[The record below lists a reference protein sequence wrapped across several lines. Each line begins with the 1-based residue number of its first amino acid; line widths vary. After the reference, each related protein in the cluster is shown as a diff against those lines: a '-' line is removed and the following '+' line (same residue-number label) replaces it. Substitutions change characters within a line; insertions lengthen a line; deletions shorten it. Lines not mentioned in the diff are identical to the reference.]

1 MRFFRRKRT
10 WILPLV
16 AALSTIVLR
25 PQSANADS
33 IFTETIKKMT
43 SRLQDTVEAK
53 LVQLEVHQK
62 QLILGLELS
71 PKTPLDDL
79 PPEIENTLEK
89 VAGLAAALRPEIDN
103 IMLLVRHPGGQ
114 LKPPPRVISR
124 SKTKPPK
131 QAKSILAIGNY
142 PHGQSLRD
150 RTIAISPGHGWIYNS
165 NTQNF
170 RTQRGRIFWNNCGDC
185 RGIVED
191 FETHE
196 IVVNHLI
203 PLLEGAGAKV
213 ILVRERS
220 LEKTG
225 TILDENSSGF
235 TAVKGQFS
243 NGSSAGGHDNNYRVS
258 TDADATAQWRFVSPK
273 DGDSLLSIWFVAG
286 SNRYTNLPLT
296 VQTPGFTHSFFIDQT
311 THGRRWSPIHTFGLN
326 QGDEILVTVSA
337 PAGGNK
343 ALIADAFRF
352 GAGQHATG
360 HPWWQMGAKPFATY
374 QNAPA
379 NIQSV
384 GDVSIRPIYAEWAGA
399 DIYLSVHSNASGVSE
414 STATGSSSYRY
425 NCGQFSNHS
434 SDPNASVCD
443 DPVGSDRLQRLVHD
457 AMVSSI
463 KKNWDPNWR
472 DRGTKVA
479 NFGELRNLD
488 DMPGVLLETAFHDN
502 VRLSQS
508 SDLKMTDNQSL
519 HDPRFRET
527 LAYGIYQG
535 ISQYFGESE
544 NYLAQAP
551 NIIFAKK
558 IDSETVEVHFN
569 SVPEA
574 LSYRV
579 YSACGH
585 RDYDQGIIV
594 EASPATITGLQKND
608 VCIFK
613 VASLNKAGEGLRS
626 RAITARSSLRKAQL
640 LLIDSY
646 ERRDA
651 WVEYIDNP
659 GNTLAI
665 HALAMSD
672 TSFAFDSAS
681 ESAIRTGLIDLS
693 QYDGIILALG
703 RESVEHEVLTADIRQ
718 KLLTYPGAIFAS
730 GSEIAWTLDNRG
742 DADSKQFLSEVF
754 GASYAADS
762 AESLELSPASNDWF
776 ASITPGILSL
786 DDGTGPALKA
796 RSSDVFSPETGAN
809 IALTYSG
816 PNTVAAVR
824 KNKNMLL
831 GFAVDSLIRPQ
842 ARHELLTAWLNN
854 AIKLAPEISPMPPND
869 AGITPPAMDAGFVDA
884 SVVLQPDAEPMASA
898 DAELIL
904 RAATDQPIL
913 GECRCE
919 SVSQTNQPGEFWLSL
934 LLFGVYFGLRR
945 PQKQDVL
952 ARSKLM

>member
-1 MRFFRRKRT
+1 MST
-10 WILPLV
+10 V
-16 AALSTIVLR
+16 ALR
-25 PQSANADS
+25 AQNAHADS
-33 IFTETIKKMT
+33 IFTKTVKKIT
-43 SRLQDTVEAK
+43 SRLQDTAEAK
-53 LVQLEVHQK
+53 LVRLEVRQEA
-62 QLILGLELS
+62 LILGLELS

-79 PPEIENTLEK
+79 PPEIENTLET
-89 VAGLAAALRPEIDN
+89 VAGLTAALRPEIDN

-114 LKPPPRVISR
+114 LRPPLRVVHPSQ
-124 SKTKPPK
+124 TKPPK
-131 QAKSILAIGNY
+131 QEKTILPLSDY
-142 PHGQSLRD
+142 PHGQSLRG

-165 NTQNF
+165 NTRNF
-170 RTQRGRIFWNNCGDC
+170 RTQRGRIFWNNCGGC

-213 ILVRERS
+213 VLVRERS

-225 TILDENSSGF
+225 TILDENSAGF
-235 TAVKGQFS
+235 SAVNGQFS
-243 NGSSAGGHDNNYRVS
+243 DGSSAGGHDNNYRVS
-258 TDADATAQWRFVSPK
+258 TDANATAQWRFVSPEN
-273 DGDSLLSIWFVAG
+273 GDSLLSVWFVAG
-286 SNRYTNLPLT
+286 SNRYSNLPLT
-296 VQTPGFTHSFFIDQT
+296 VQTPGFTHSFVIDQT
-311 THGRRWSPIHTFGLN
+311 THGRRWSPIQTFGLN
-326 QGDEILVTVSA
+326 QGDEVLVTVNA
-337 PAGGNK
+337 PTGGNK
-343 ALIADAFRF
+343 ALIADAFRL
-352 GAGQHATG
+352 GAGQHETG

-399 DIYLSVHSNASGVSE
+399 DIYLSIHSNASGVAE
-414 STATGSSSYRY
+414 STANGSSSYRY

-463 KKNWDPNWR
+463 RKGWDPNWR

-508 SDLKMTDNQSL
+508 SNLKMTDNQSL

-551 NIIFAKK
+551 DVMFAKK
-558 IDSETVEVHFN
+558 IDAKTIEVHFN
-569 SVPEA
+569 SVTDA

-585 RDYDQGIIV
+585 RDFDQGV
-594 EASPATITGLQKND
+594 MVKASPATITGLQKD
-608 VCIFK
+608 EVCIFK
-613 VASLNKAGEGLRS
+613 VASLNEAGEGLRS
-626 RAITARSSLRKAQL
+626 RAITARSSLRKSQL
-640 LLIDSY
+640 LVIDSY

-659 GNTLAI
+659 GNTLAT
-665 HALAMSD
+665 HALALREA
-672 TSFAFDSAS
+672 SFTFDSAS
-681 ESAIRTGLIDLS
+681 ESAVRNGLIDLS

-703 RESVEHEVLTADIRQ
+703 RESVEHEVLTTDIRKQ
-718 KLLTYPGAIFAS
+718 LLNYTGAIFAS

-762 AESLELSPASNDWF
+762 AESLELSPTSNDWF
-776 ASITPGILSL
+776 ASITPGILNL
-786 DDGTGPALKA
+786 DDGTGSALRA

-816 PNTVAAVR
+816 PNTAAAVR

-842 ARHELLTAWLNN
+842 ARSEILEAWLKN
-854 AIKLAPEISPMPPND
+854 AIELAPEISPPMPPND
-869 AGITPPAMDAGFVDA
+869 AGIAPPPIDAGFVDA
-884 SVVLQPDAEPMASA
+884 SVVEPDAEPMASA
-898 DAELIL
+898 DAELVL
-904 RAATDQPIL
+904 RATTDQPIR

-919 SVSQTNQPGEFWLSL
+919 SVPHSKPSSEPWPTIILLGVFFAFRRLKKSQFHAN
-934 LLFGVYFGLRR
+934 
-945 PQKQDVL
+945 
-952 ARSKLM
+952 